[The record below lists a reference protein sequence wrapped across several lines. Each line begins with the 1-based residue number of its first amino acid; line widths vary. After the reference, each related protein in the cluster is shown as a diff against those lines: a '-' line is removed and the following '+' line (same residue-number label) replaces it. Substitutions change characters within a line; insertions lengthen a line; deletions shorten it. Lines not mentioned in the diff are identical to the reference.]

1 MPLKKRRPNPFLK
14 ESFNQSRLMCC
25 FAHKLTQIVQILPDA
40 CVNHAPVNADNKSA
54 DNGRVDFK
62 QQLNALACDFFE
74 FCAECIHFAVRK
86 RHGGNDFRLGNAVFG
101 IVEELKLI
109 RTFGKTVLTELH

>member
-1 MPLKKRRPNPFLK
+1 
-14 ESFNQSRLMCC
+14 MCC

-62 QQLNALACDFFE
+62 QQLNALC
-74 FCAECIHFAVRK
+74 
-86 RHGGNDFRLGNAVFG
+86 L
-101 IVEELKLI
+101 
-109 RTFGKTVLTELH
+109 